1 MLVHSL
7 EDRYIESIG
16 HAFGYYD
23 YGEENGLASAFKDRD
38 RTAVYICGFARAML
52 QAGLLSATSPRYEGF
67 IAYKLPGQKIR
78 PSAFLPLF
86 QGVFRSMTLAELLRF
101 ARAMKQGGASLRD
114 QYDKR
119 KTPYIFVGMLCVP
132 EAYQHQGY
140 MRKLLGCILPTP
152 NVTGSE
158 EFLR

>member
-23 YGEENGLASAFKDRD
+23 YGEEKGLASAFKDRD

-67 IAYKLPGQKIR
+67 IAY
-78 PSAFLPLF
+78 
-86 QGVFRSMTLAELLRF
+86 
-101 ARAMKQGGASLRD
+101 
-114 QYDKR
+114 
-119 KTPYIFVGMLCVP
+119 
-132 EAYQHQGY
+132 
-140 MRKLLGCILPTP
+140 
-152 NVTGSE
+152 
-158 EFLR
+158 